1 MDLRRILLAI
11 AVTCGLGAGGA
22 ALNAAPAHAA
32 PGAAPT
38 TVTAADD
45 DSDGDGDDDGD
56 GDRDDR
62 GESGSRGDD
71 DRVPRGGVET
81 GGGALQD
88 DDDDDHPSGGVD
100 TGAGGLTRD
109 DDDDTPSGG
118 VSTGQGGTARDDDDD
133 TPRGGVE
140 TGAGGTSAQRST
152 TQAADPVRLRI
163 PSIGLT
169 TKIIGLRLDR
179 SGKLIAPKRYDLTGW
194 NVAGPEPGER
204 GAAVIAG
211 HVDSRTGPAVF
222 HGLRDL
228 KPGARIHVDRKD
240 GSTVT
245 FQVRRLAGYPKSRIP
260 DTQVYGSTGRPELRL
275 ITCAGTFD
283 QKRRSYRD
291 NLVIFAS

>member
-1 MDLRRILLAI
+1 MSRKTSLAL
-11 AVTCGLGAGGA
+11 ALVALALAGLA
-22 ALNAAPAHAA
+22 ALVAGAVSNAEP
-32 PGAAPT
+32 
-38 TVTAADD
+38 DL
-45 DSDGDGDDDGD
+45 GDAI
-56 GDRDDR
+56 
-62 GESGSRGDD
+62 
-71 DRVPRGGVET
+71 VV
-81 GGGALQD
+81 
-88 DDDDDHPSGGVD
+88 
-100 TGAGGLTRD
+100 
-109 DDDDTPSGG
+109 
-118 VSTGQGGTARDDDDD
+118 
-133 TPRGGVE
+133 TPR
-140 TGAGGTSAQRST
+140 ST
-152 TQAADPVRLRI
+152 PTPAASPT
-163 PSIGLT
+163 P
-169 TKIIGLRLDR
+169 
-179 SGKLIAPKRYDLTGW
+179 GW